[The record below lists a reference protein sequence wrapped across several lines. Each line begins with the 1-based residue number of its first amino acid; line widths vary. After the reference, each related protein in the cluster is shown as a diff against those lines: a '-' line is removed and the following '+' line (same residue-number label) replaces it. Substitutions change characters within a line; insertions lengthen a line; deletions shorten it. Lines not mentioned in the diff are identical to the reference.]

1 MYSFPIG
8 VIIDS
13 FRTDTRTAVQK
24 AAALG
29 VNGIQMYTSTGK
41 ESDPRNMTPA
51 KRRELLDFVKSN
63 GLEFSALVADPGYC
77 MYDKE
82 INVQVVEDMK
92 RMLDLAKD
100 LGTNILT
107 GHIGVVPADPKHE
120 RYAIMREAFYEVVSY
135 AESIG
140 SYFAIETGPERAVT
154 LKSFL
159 VDLNCKGAAINLDPA
174 NFMMVTGDDPAQ
186 AVYTLKDY
194 IVHTHAKDG
203 KMLVKADP
211 EVIYGL
217 KPMPEELMDK
227 KFYSEVPL
235 GEGSVDFPKYL
246 AALEDI
252 GYRGYLTIER
262 EVGADPA
269 ADILLAKN
277 FLLDMIKT
285 N

>member
-29 VNGIQMYTSTGK
+29 ANGIQMYTSKGAET
-41 ESDPRNMTPA
+41 DPQNMTPA
-51 KRRELLDFVKSN
+51 MRRELLDFVKSN
-63 GLEFSALVADPGYC
+63 GLEFSALVANPGYC

-82 INVQVVEDMK
+82 INVGLVEDMK
-92 RMLDLAKD
+92 RMLDLTKD
-100 LGTNILT
+100 MGTDILT

-120 RYAIMREAFYEVVSY
+120 RYAIMQEAFYEVVRY

-140 SYFAIETGPERAVT
+140 AYFAIETGPELAVT
-154 LKSFL
+154 LKKFIS
-159 VDLNCKGAAINLDPA
+159 DLNCKGAAINLDPA
-174 NFMMVTGDDPAQ
+174 NFAMVTGDDPVQ

-203 KMLVKADP
+203 VMVLKTNP
-211 EVIYGL
+211 EIIYGL
-217 KPMPEELMDK
+217 QPMPEELLDK

-269 ADILLAKN
+269 ADILKAKN
-277 FLLDMIKT
+277 FLLDVIKS